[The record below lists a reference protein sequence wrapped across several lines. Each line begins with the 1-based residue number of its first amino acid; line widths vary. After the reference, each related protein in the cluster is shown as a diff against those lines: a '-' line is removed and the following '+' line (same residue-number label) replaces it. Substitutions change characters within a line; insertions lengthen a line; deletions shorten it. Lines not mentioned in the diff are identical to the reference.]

1 MRNSRRLALVAML
14 ATLLAACSSSSTAAP
29 TVAPA
34 SVAAATQ
41 AAATPAPASV
51 APSAAASSA
60 VAASA
65 AASAAAGCS
74 VANATAPSA
83 PAASGSAA
91 AGASLPTVRI
101 GSDNFYESKL
111 MAEIY
116 AQVLEHAGYKVDR
129 HLGLG
134 SRQAREPLLE
144 SGQVDLVPEYIGS
157 GLGYYD
163 KACPTGDAQTN
174 HDRLAAILQTKGG
187 GISVFGFTPAQ
198 DQNVAVVRKDTAS
211 ADNLTRMSDLAAVQD
226 KLKWGLPPDCDT
238 NPLCKDALQSYGINY
253 PPQQR
258 TALAACDAPIAQ
270 ALQARTI
277 DLAWLC
283 STQPAIVQFGFVALQ
298 DDKKTQPADNIAP
311 LVRDD
316 FLAKVPDR
324 AAFQQLLDNVSSK
337 LTTQMLLQM
346 GVDIAVNNKDI
357 AVVAKNWLT
366 QEGLLG

>member
-1 MRNSRRLALVAML
+1 MRNSRRLAFVAML
-14 ATLLAACSSSSTAAP
+14 ATLLAACSSGSTAAP

-41 AAATPAPASV
+41 AQATPAPASV
-51 APSAAASSA
+51 APSAAAP
-60 VAASA
+60 SA
-65 AASAAAGCS
+65 ATG
-74 VANATAPSA
+74 P
-83 PAASGSAA
+83 
-91 AGASLPTVRI
+91 LPTVRI

-116 AQVLEHAGYKVDR
+116 AQVLEHAGYTVDR

-144 SGQVDLVPEYIGS
+144 QGQVDLVPEYIGS

-163 KACPTGDAQTN
+163 KSAPTGDAQSN
-174 HDRLAAILQTKGG
+174 HDKLAAILKTKGG
-187 GISVFGFTPAQ
+187 GIEVFGFTPAQ
-198 DQNVAVVRKDTAS
+198 DQNVAVVRKDTAT
-211 ADNLTRMSDLAAVQD
+211 ADNLSKMSDLAAVQD

-253 PPQQR
+253 PPKQR

-270 ALQARTI
+270 ALQAKTI

-283 STQPAIVQFGFVALQ
+283 STQPAIAQFGFVALQ

-316 FLAKVPDR
+316 FLAKVPDK
-324 AAFQQLLDNVSSK
+324 AAFQKLLDDVSSK
-337 LTTQMLLQM
+337 LTTEMLLTM
-346 GVDIAVNNKDI
+346 GTDVAVNNKDI
-357 AVVAKNWLT
+357 AVVAKDWLT
-366 QEGLLG
+366 QNGLLS